1 MTMDRS
7 LMDGARIL
15 VCATAL
21 ALVSGGCVS
30 DPTSPG
36 STGVLAVASGDGQ
49 VGSVNTPLP
58 APLVVRARDAG
69 GAAIVGLDI
78 TWAVISAAGPGSSL
92 SATTGVTDASGEA
105 SVQVTLGETAGGY
118 LIRATADGGSAEF
131 LVVASTAAFGV
142 SIESGDGQVGVS
154 ASLLPEPL
162 VALVTSP
169 DGSPA
174 AGVDVTFSVVEGAG
188 ASLSETTVTTAPD
201 GTASTSL
208 TLGPSIGRVRVSVS
222 DGVGSATFV
231 NWVCGGDAVAGFVAL
246 PIGGDTTVVGTD
258 VGCIQ
263 FDAQTAGA
271 SYELVVTPTN
281 PSLVFNPF
289 EVFLAGAAA
298 AAPRLL
304 PGPARPLLS
313 RSSTTNRRQRRELQ
327 YEWDRRLREIER
339 PLLPRIR
346 ERAARGG
353 FALAAV
359 PVVGDTLEFAFSCV
373 SQVSF
378 PGTPSSITGVVT
390 EVSDRAVIVEDTVGA
405 GSFTTAEYQAI
416 ASNFDDVIFATDT
429 TYFGSPADIDDNGGR
444 VVLLFSAG
452 VNTMS
457 DVNPNGY
464 DDGIVAGFFCPADL
478 SGSGNQAEMFY
489 LVMPDPTGEYTAAAD
504 AGLTKDEVLTFANG
518 TVAHEF
524 QHLINAQT
532 GSGGGFDVWMNEG
545 LSHLAEEV
553 VGHTASGLVPGVD
566 LTLSDYDAVAG
577 GIDAFNTYHI
587 GNWFNLAQ
595 YAAAPSDTAGL
606 VMASDPFG
614 PATFRLRG
622 ASWSFLRYLLDRFE
636 SAATEPAQTRALIQ
650 SAMTDSR
657 DAVAA
662 VFGVPFDSL
671 VSDWAMML
679 AVEDRADVVPRIEL
693 QLTSY
698 RLRELYAELA
708 LRSTAFPPNGYPL
721 APDTLDL
728 AVSARRAV
736 NLFSYTGDYLVA
748 GAASGA
754 GPSGIRIGTTGAADD
769 ISQSLGV
776 RVAIVR
782 TD

>member
-1 MTMDRS
+1 MK
-7 LMDGARIL
+7 GAKTL
-15 VCATAL
+15 VCATAI
-21 ALVSGGCVS
+21 AVAFGGCVS
-30 DPTSPG
+30 DPTGPG
-36 STGVLAVASGDGQ
+36 STGVLGVASGDGQ
-49 VGSVNTPLP
+49 IGPVNATLP
-58 APLVVRARDAG
+58 APLVVRASNAN
-69 GAAIVGLDI
+69 GAAIIGLEI
-78 TWAVISAAGPGSSL
+78 AWAVISASGPGSSL
-92 SATTGVTDASGEA
+92 SASTTVTDEVGEA
-105 SVQVTLGETAGGY
+105 SVRVTLGETAGGY

-131 LVVASTAAFGV
+131 LVIASTANFGV
-142 SIESGDGQVGVS
+142 SVESGDGQVGVS
-154 ASLLPEPL
+154 ASVLPEPL
-162 VALVTSP
+162 VALVMGP
-169 DGSPA
+169 DGNPS

-188 ASLSETTVTTAPD
+188 ASVSETTVTTALD

-208 TLGPSIGRVRVSVS
+208 TLGPSNGRVRVAAS

-231 NWVCGGDAVAGFVAL
+231 NWACGGDAAAGFVAL
-246 PIGGDTTVVGTD
+246 PVGGDTTVVGTD

-263 FDAQTAGA
+263 FDAQAAGA
-271 SYELVVTPTN
+271 SYELVITPTN
-281 PSLVFNPF
+281 TSLVFNPF

-298 AAPRLL
+298 AVPRLL
-304 PGPARPLLS
+304 PGPATPLLS
-313 RSSTTNRRQRRELQ
+313 RASMMERRQRRELQ
-327 YEWDRRLREIER
+327 YEWDRQLRQLER
-339 PLLPRIR
+339 PLLPGIR

-373 SQVSF
+373 SQASF

-429 TYFGSPADIDDNGGR
+429 MYFGSPADIDANGGR
-444 VVLLFSAG
+444 IVLLFSAG

-464 DDGIVAGFFCPADL
+464 DDGIVAGFFCPTDL
-478 SGSGNQAEMFY
+478 VASGNQAEMFY

-524 QHLINAQT
+524 QHLINAQI

-553 VGHTASGLVPGVD
+553 VGHAASGLGPGTD

-577 GIDAFNTYHI
+577 GIEAFNTYHI
-587 GNWFNLAQ
+587 GNWFNLGQ
-595 YAAAPSDTAGL
+595 YVKAPADTAGL

-636 SAATEPAQTRALIQ
+636 SGATESAQTRALIQ
-650 SAMTDSR
+650 SGMGDSR
-657 DAVAA
+657 DAAAA
-662 VFGVPFDSL
+662 VFGVPFEAL

-679 AVEDRADVVPRIEL
+679 AVDDRTDVVPRVEL
-693 QLTSY
+693 QLSSY
-698 RLRELYAELA
+698 RLREIYAELA

-728 AVSARRAV
+728 AVSARRAA
-736 NLFSYTGDYLVA
+736 NLFSYTGDYLVL
-748 GAASGA
+748 GALSGA
-754 GPSGIRIGTTGAADD
+754 GPSGVRIGTSGTAEDV
-769 ISQSLGV
+769 SQALGI
-776 RVAIVR
+776 RVVIVR